1 MIDFSAMQPQAPPPS
16 YWWTDPSG
24 NPRPGTA
31 PGADDS
37 ITGPILRRVAALV
50 QSVPRAQPMPQFH
63 PTAVPGWL
71 QQLRG
76 APDPGAAFLHADP
89 MYQASV
95 ARRQAMLMRPTPTIR
110 RGLPLGLQSETPG
123 IGFNRLG
130 FGIENLHPATP
141 GVGHLRRGAGIE
153 TLNPGLGL

>member
-31 PGADDS
+31 PGADNG
-37 ITGPILRRVAALV
+37 IIGPILRRVAALV
-50 QSVPRAQPMPQFH
+50 QSVPQAQPLPQFH

-76 APDPGAAFLHADP
+76 APDPGAAFNRSDPLQLAARAEALRRRAAPVPRLH
-89 MYQASV
+89 
-95 ARRQAMLMRPTPTIR
+95 
-110 RGLPLGLQSETPG
+110 RGSSLAAPG
-123 IGFNRLG
+123 IGLEALHPGVGLESILRGL
-130 FGIENLHPATP
+130 GIENLH
-141 GVGHLRRGAGIE
+141 RGPGIE
-153 TLNPGLGL
+153 TLNPRLGL